1 MAFSYG
7 FYNSL
12 NGDRKYDAEDISR
25 MFDGIIT
32 DGVIGAVG
40 DTFAVKVSSGTT
52 VNVSSGRAWFNHTWS
67 YNDSP
72 MPITLNAAEAL
83 QDRYDAIVLEVN
95 NASDKRINGIKAVY
109 GVPASSSPAKPIME
123 DSQYVHQY
131 PLAYIY
137 RKGGSASIAQSDIE
151 NAVGTSACP
160 LCSGV
165 MNSMSMD
172 QVIAQWDAEFS
183 TWFASLKS
191 TLDSNTAANLKNQI
205 DSLTKKM
212 PYIYTAELKES
223 MWSEVASTNSMYSKG
238 YRYYRLQKL
247 TAEVTTAPTTTGS
260 STFLPGIDFQSTG
273 NSATDEELSEALEI
287 INKGHCQLLSNSSG
301 VALAG
306 NVLIYVTE
314 KPAVDI
320 TVRWAI
326 MS

>member
-1 MAFSYG
+1 MALSYG

-12 NGDRKYDAEDISR
+12 DGDRKYDAEDFGR

-32 DGVIGAVG
+32 DGVIGSVG
-40 DTFAVKVSSGTT
+40 DAFAVKAAGENKIT
-52 VNVSSGRAWFNHTWS
+52 VGSGRAWFNHTWS
-67 YNDSP
+67 YNDAP
-72 MPITLNAAEAL
+72 VTLTLKEADAL
-83 QDRYDAIVLEVN
+83 SDRYDAIALAIN
-95 NASDKRINGIKAVY
+95 QRKRQNHWATFI
-109 GVPASSSPAKPIME
+109 GVASSSPVKPNMDPAFDDI
-123 DSQYVHQY
+123 YY

-137 RKGGSASIAQSDIE
+137 RKAGSTEITQADIE
-151 NAVGTSACP
+151 NVVGTSACP
-160 LCSGV
+160 LCAGV

-191 TLDSNTAANLKNQI
+191 TLDSDTAGNLKNQI

-212 PYIYTAELKES
+212 PYIYTAELKAS

-238 YRYYRLQKL
+238 YRYYRIQKL
-247 TAEVTTAPTTTGS
+247 TKEVTTAPTTTGS

-287 INKGHCQLLSNSSG
+287 INKGHCQLLSNATNVS
-301 VALAG
+301 LEG
-306 NVLIYVTE
+306 NVLIYVAE